1 MSADKYP
8 SIFSRQMAAIVYI
21 TPARIDICTLIV
33 SIEEKHSQHKNF
45 NFSFFLF
52 NMEGNQTGV
61 IESSDCDIKK
71 LMTSAIPESTKKSPK
86 YYTLSMFLKVKKV
99 TGRL

>member
-1 MSADKYP
+1 
-8 SIFSRQMAAIVYI
+8 MAAIVYI

-52 NMEGNQTGV
+52 NMEGNQTNA
-61 IESSDCDIKK
+61 IEPSDSDIKK
-71 LMTSAIPESTKKSPK
+71 LMTSAVPESSRKSPK
-86 YYTLSMFLKVKKV
+86 YAVNESHE
-99 TGRL
+99 